1 MKSFVALAFAA
12 LLSTS
17 ALAAEKTET
26 IKVKGWHCGGCSART
41 ESALKDLKGVNKV
54 TSDLAKKQVTVS
66 YDDAVAKRTDLDK
79 AIVDSGFSVEK

>member
-1 MKSFVALAFAA
+1 MKSLVALAFAA

-66 YDDAVAKRTDLDK
+66 YDDAVAKRADLEK
-79 AIVDSGFSVEK
+79 AVVDSGFSVEK